1 MNPNHI
7 KSIAIATLITLS
19 TVTAQAITTKD
30 NSISSTMST
39 KESLPSSPTI
49 ETITTLYI
57 ATFGRTPS
65 SEELN
70 YWIDDSGLSV
80 EDIAKS
86 FFDQSEAQRMY
97 PEGTSNIDFVKAVY
111 QNLFGHNPDTKGLIY
126 WTSALDASRVSRDV
140 FILAVING
148 AQGSDKELLDLK
160 TEASMEYNLYI
171 DENGLEYDKIY
182 AARYMKVY
190 IEEGAAVAIE
200 LFELFRKIDALL
212 EDKDYAEYFKENPD
226 KWIEVKNCTD
236 WDAAKSKAKNY
247 VSPVAPPVNPTPPA
261 PPPFGGE

>member
-7 KSIAIATLITLS
+7 KSISIATLITLS
-19 TVTAQAITTKD
+19 TVTAQAITTTES
-30 NSISSTMST
+30 SISSMMSI
-39 KESLPSSPTI
+39 KESLPSSPII

-70 YWIDDSGLSV
+70 YWVDDSGLSV

-97 PEGTSNIDFVKAVY
+97 PDGTSNIEFVNSVY
-111 QNLFGHNPDTKGLIY
+111 QNLFNKFADRDGLIY
-126 WTSALDASRVSRDV
+126 WTSALDAGRVSRDV

-148 AQGSDKELLDLK
+148 AQGADKELLDKK

-171 DENGLEYDKIY
+171 EENGLKYDKIY

-190 IEEGAAVAIE
+190 IEEGEGVAVE
-200 LFELFRKIDALL
+200 LFGLFKKIDALL
-212 EDKDYAEYFKENPD
+212 EDKDYAEYFKKNPD

-247 VSPVAPPVNPTPPA
+247 VSPAAPPVNPKPNPG
-261 PPPFGGE
+261 PILP